1 MIKKFIIFFLF
12 FSFCT
17 NYSSEIL
24 IINCPTKVY
33 TSRNYHNLK
42 YRIIAGT
49 TNIILIEETI
59 YKNKVLLSSK
69 TESSNNPP
77 TVKKLNAKEF
87 IINLNEETGLNS
99 YVVEINMVDENGSKL
114 SDSCDIVFDLP

>member
-1 MIKKFIIFFLF
+1 MFKKLIVFILL
-12 FSFCT
+12 FSFCS
-17 NYSSEIL
+17 NYNPEIL

-42 YRIIAGT
+42 YRVIAGLT
-49 TNIILIEETI
+49 DIYSIEENI
-59 YKNKVLLSSK
+59 YKNGELYSSTK
-69 TESSNNPP
+69 EVSSNPP
-77 TVKKLNAKEF
+77 TIQKLNAKEF

-99 YVVEINMVDENGSKL
+99 YFVEINMVDENGSKL